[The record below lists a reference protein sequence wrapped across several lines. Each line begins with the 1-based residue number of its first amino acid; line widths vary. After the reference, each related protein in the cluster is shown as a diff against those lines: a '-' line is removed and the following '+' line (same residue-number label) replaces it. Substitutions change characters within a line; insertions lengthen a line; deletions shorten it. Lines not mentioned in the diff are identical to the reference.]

1 MKYDATSM
9 ASWSLYSKES
19 MLMIATFLA
28 WIGGVGQNVGRE
40 CWLQPGRGFVSLDEG
55 RFGRLSHVR

>member
-19 MLMIATFLA
+19 MLMIAEFLA
-28 WIGGVGQNVGRE
+28 WIGGAGQDVGRE
-40 CWLQPGRGFVSLDEG
+40 CWPQPGRGFVSLDEG
-55 RFGRLSHVR
+55 RLGCLSHVR